1 MTNALEFDGS
11 LRRDSSVT
19 RYRAAVVV
27 ASADQSA
34 MSMTRVIPRRAGWAD
49 LIAIGA
55 FVVVCYGLFVVTS
68 QWRAPAHAA
77 VEIDLGLSSLPLYT
91 FFSLCRGL
99 AAFALSFIF
108 TMIYGY
114 VAARVRGADRVM
126 LPMLDILQSI
136 PVLGFMPGVVLA
148 LASLFP
154 HTNVGLELAAVLMI
168 FTGQV
173 WNMTFSFYHS
183 LRAIPHDLL
192 DAASVYRFGW
202 WRRFSRVEL
211 PFSTVGLVWNG
222 MMSMAGGWFFLTINE
237 AFRLGDRDFRL
248 PGVGAYMSVAIDR
261 GDTTAMLAAVAAM
274 IVMIAVVDQLMWRP
288 LVAWSN
294 KFKLEDVGAA
304 SVSTSW
310 VLELI
315 RRTRLYAWL
324 RDRERRAAQR
334 PHAHAHTAR
343 VQAAPK
349 SRDPRIGRAIAYAAL
364 AGFIALCAWGGY
376 ALVGLLS
383 RLDLAAWLDIA
394 RASGYTLARTTV
406 AVALGTVWA
415 VPAGV
420 YIGTHPRA
428 ARILQPIVQIAASFP
443 APMLFP
449 LVLLALGVLHVS
461 LSLGSIVL
469 MMLGTQWYILFNV
482 IAGAMAIPNELHEA
496 ATVYRFTRRQ
506 RWTRVYLPGVF
517 PHLVTGWVTAAG
529 GAWNASI
536 VSEYIRA
543 NGELRTTDGLGALIS
558 RAAEGEQFALLAAG
572 VLAMAVLVVAINRT
586 FWKRLYDLAERRY
599 ALGR

>member
-1 MTNALEFDGS
+1 MNAPAQTS
-11 LRRDSSVT
+11 
-19 RYRAAVVV
+19 
-27 ASADQSA
+27 
-34 MSMTRVIPRRAGWAD
+34 MSMTRIIPRRIGWAD
-49 LIAIGA
+49 LLAIGFFIA
-55 FVVVCYGLFVVTS
+55 LLYGLYAVETE
-68 QWRAPAHAA
+68 WRAPARAA
-77 VEIDLGLSSLPLYT
+77 VEIDLGLGALPRYT

-99 AAFALSFIF
+99 AAFGLSFVF
-108 TMIYGY
+108 TMVYGY

-154 HTNVGLELAAVLMI
+154 HTNTGLELAAVLMI

-183 LRAIPHDLL
+183 LRAIPNDLL
-192 DAASVYRFGW
+192 DASRVYRFGW
-202 WRRFSRVEL
+202 WRRFTRVEL
-211 PFSTVGLVWNG
+211 PYSTVGLVWNG

-237 AFRLGDRDFRL
+237 AFRLGNRDFRL

-261 GDTTAMLAAVAAM
+261 GDAGAMIAAVVAM
-274 IVMIAVVDQLMWRP
+274 IAMIIVVDQLMWRP

-304 SVSTSW
+304 TVTTSW
-310 VLELI
+310 VLELL
-315 RRTRLYAWL
+315 RRTRFYMWL
-324 RDRERRAAQR
+324 RERKTRAAAR
-334 PHAHAHTAR
+334 PAR
-343 VQAAPK
+343 ALAPK
-349 SRDPRIGRAIAYAAL
+349 RLTRSRSPAVGRAISLVVL
-364 AGFIALCAWGGY
+364 AGFVVLSAWGAY
-376 ALVGLLS
+376 ALVGLLATLHAGS
-383 RLDLAAWLDIA
+383 WLDIA
-394 RASGYTLARTTV
+394 RASGFTLARTSA
-406 AVALGTVWA
+406 AVALGSVWA
-415 VPAGV
+415 IPAGV

-428 ARILQPIVQIAASFP
+428 SRVLQPIVQIAASFP

-449 LVLLALGVLHVS
+449 IVLLMLAKIDVS
-461 LSLGSIVL
+461 LSLGSVVL

-482 IAGAMAIPNELHEA
+482 IAGAMSIPQELHEA
-496 ATVYRFTRRQ
+496 ATVYRFTRLQ
-506 RWTRVYLPGVF
+506 RWKRVYLPGIF

-536 VSEYIRA
+536 VSEYIHA
-543 NGELRTTDGLGALIS
+543 HGSVRTTDGLGALIS

-572 VLAMAVLVVAINRT
+572 VLAMALLVVCINRT

>member
-1 MTNALEFDGS
+1 MVTVNAE
-11 LRRDSSVT
+11 
-19 RYRAAVVV
+19 
-27 ASADQSA
+27 QSA
-34 MSMTRVIPRRAGWAD
+34 MSMTRVIPRRTGWAD
-49 LIAIGA
+49 LVAI
-55 FVVVCYGLFVVTS
+55 GLFVVLLYGLFAVTN
-68 QWRAPAHAA
+68 QWRAPARAA

-99 AAFALSFIF
+99 AAFALSFVF
-108 TMIYGY
+108 TMLYGY

-126 LPMLDILQSI
+126 LPVLDILQSI

-154 HTNVGLELAAVLMI
+154 HTNTGLELAAVLMI

-173 WNMTFSFYHS
+173 WNRTFSFYHS
-183 LRAIPHDLL
+183 LRAIPNDLL
-192 DAASVYRFGW
+192 EASRVYRFGW
-202 WRRFSRVEL
+202 WRRFVRVEL
-211 PFSTVGLVWNG
+211 PYSTVGLVWNG

-261 GDTTAMLAAVAAM
+261 GDTGAM
-274 IVMIAVVDQLMWRP
+274 IAAIVAMITMIVVVDQLMWRP

-294 KFKLEDVGAA
+294 KFKFEDVGASSAA
-304 SVSTSW
+304 SSW
-310 VLELI
+310 VLDLL
-315 RRTRLYAWL
+315 RRTRIYAWL
-324 RDRERRAAQR
+324 RTRRERASKSPRRVAPR
-334 PHAHAHTAR
+334 PAR
-343 VQAAPK
+343 
-349 SRDPRIGRAIAYAAL
+349 SRSTGNGVAIAAL
-364 AGFIALCAWGGY
+364 AGFIALCGWGGY
-376 ALVGLLS
+376 TLVGLLA
-383 RLDLAAWLDIA
+383 RLDGPAWVDIA

-406 AVALGTVWA
+406 AIALGSLWA
-415 VPAGV
+415 IPAGV

-428 ARILQPIVQIAASFP
+428 SHVLQPIVQIAASFP

-449 LVLLALGVLHVS
+449 LVLLVLAKLDIS
-461 LSLGSIVL
+461 LSLGSVVL

-482 IAGAMAIPNELHEA
+482 IAGAMSIPHELHEA
-496 ATVYRFTRRQ
+496 ATVYRFTRVQ
-506 RWTRVYLPGVF
+506 RWKRVYLPGVF

-543 NGELRTTDGLGALIS
+543 NGALRTTDGLGALIS
-558 RAAEGEQFALLAAG
+558 RAAEGEQFPLLAAG
-572 VLAMAVLVVAINRT
+572 VLVMALLVVVINRT